1 MLFAFTFGLILGI
14 IISGILRFVV
24 ETIMYR
30 MAGYFLMRIRIFNS
44 EGYRINPEKRLEWR
58 RSSKFMLYPVA
69 AYAKLPYSAE
79 EEEKKL
85 AIIVDTIMGIL
96 TMVYGILICS
106 MYWGV
111 KSSTGRFFMGTVFS
125 SIVVLIIHVSFFFKF
140 TSKDN
145 LILYNR
151 FQEAIKQL
159 KNGATFEQLELS
171 HEGLDNPKIRGN
183 VKCAYLSLCWY
194 KAYSLMNYQA
204 MGMYC
209 KMMDAELKKLGNGV
223 YVSDSL
229 YDGYY
234 GIIIFYS
241 TYINPNYTNA
251 IRFYNLVKNNL
262 ETDMEANGRR
272 ILAYYQFYVL
282 KRPELA
288 AITISQAEQAL
299 DASNDSILTPAEIN
313 LERKL
318 IDELRNNM
326 MKVTNPDQGYQPL
339 IKPDYI

>member
-14 IISGILRFVV
+14 IISGILRFGV
-24 ETIMYR
+24 EAIMYR

-44 EGYRINPEKRLEWR
+44 EGYRINPEKKLEWR

-111 KSSTGRFFMGTVFS
+111 
-125 SIVVLIIHVSFFFKF
+125 
-140 TSKDN
+140 N
-145 LILYNR
+145 NR
-151 FQEAIKQL
+151 FQEAVKQL

-171 HEGLDNPKIRGN
+171 QEGLDNPKIRGN

-209 KMMDAELKKLGNGV
+209 KMMDTELKKLGSGV
-223 YVSDSL
+223 YPADSL

-251 IRFYNLVKNNL
+251 IRFYNIVRKNL

-299 DASNDSILTPAEIN
+299 DASNDSIMTPAEIN